1 MPELTVNPT
10 PGSAISSTPPGT
22 NPPPAISPP
31 APPVVAT
38 ATPPAPPQ
46 PFRFGNDVPDEWARG
61 KTPEEVLAVTRTL
74 MNAVGQPF
82 RQAPVAPPA
91 PAVTPSAQIDPE
103 GYVTGAQAQT
113 LQRDALA
120 QIQPQYQQAIDLA
133 ASGNLSFVR
142 QSYAKDF
149 SRFGPEISA
158 ELANLP
164 KNLWSVDNIEKIVK
178 YVKVG
183 HLDEL
188 AREQAEQLVHS
199 MEPSMRSIGSAG
211 TAPAPVDDNSFSA
224 QWQKL
229 PPEWR
234 AKAEKD
240 GITESVVREFCAG
253 NDMTV
258 TDFFRNFAH
267 SAIGEGVTP

>member
-1 MPELTVNPT
+1 MT
-10 PGSAISSTPPGT
+10 
-22 NPPPAISPP
+22 P
-31 APPVVAT
+31 APVAT
-38 ATPPAPPQ
+38 APATPTPY
-46 PFRFGNDVPDEWARG
+46 RFGNDVDEWARG
-61 KTPEEVLAVTRTL
+61 KSPEEVLAVTRTL

-82 RQAPVAPPA
+82 RQAPPTPPV
-91 PAVTPSAQIDPE
+91 PPSVTPPVQIDPE
-103 GYVTGAQAQT
+103 GYITGAQAQT
-113 LQRDALA
+113 IQRDAIA
-120 QIQPQYQQAIDLA
+120 QFTQANTQAVELA
-133 ASGNLSFVR
+133 ASGNLAIVR

-149 SRFGPEISA
+149 SRFGPEVYA

-183 HLDEL
+183 HIDEL

-199 MEPSMRSIGSAG
+199 MEPSMRSIGGAG
-211 TAPAPVDDNSFSA
+211 TAPAPQDDNSFSA

-234 AKAEKD
+234 ARAEKD
-240 GITESVVREFCAG
+240 GITESVVREFCQG

-258 TDFFRNFAH
+258 QDFFKNFA
-267 SAIGEGVTP
+267 STAIGEGAAR

>member
-1 MPELTVNPT
+1 
-10 PGSAISSTPPGT
+10 
-22 NPPPAISPP
+22 
-31 APPVVAT
+31 
-38 ATPPAPPQ
+38 
-46 PFRFGNDVPDEWARG
+46 
-61 KTPEEVLAVTRTL
+61 

-82 RQAPVAPPA
+82 RAPTPQAAPVP
-91 PAVTPSAQIDPE
+91 VTPPVQIDPE
-103 GYVTGAQAQT
+103 GYITGAQAQAI
-113 LQRDALA
+113 QREALA
-120 QIQPQYQQAIDLA
+120 QAQPHYQSAIDMA
-133 ASGNLSFVR
+133 ASNSLALVR
-142 QSYAKDF
+142 REYAKDF

-188 AREQAEQLVHS
+188 AREQAEHLVQT

-258 TDFFRNFAH
+258 GDFFKNFA
-267 SAIGEGVTP
+267 STAIGEGAAR